1 MTRPSF
7 VIDFRALLAVTVTV
21 PVMHEEM
28 HQWTCEHEQE
38 GQETQDVDGVL
49 IDDERR
55 DDEAKSQEDRLAD
68 RTPFV

>member
-7 VIDFRALLAVTVTV
+7 GIDFRALLALTVTV
-21 PVMHEEM
+21 VHEEM
-28 HQWTCEHEQE
+28 HQWTSEHEQE

-68 RTPFV
+68 HSPFV